1 MKKYVV
7 AFPGQGSQYISMGKN
22 MYMHNKIVRDIF
34 DEANDVLGYDLK
46 KLCFEGDIEE
56 LSRIDL
62 VQPAILTTSV
72 AGFYSFV
79 QNVDESPSYLL
90 GHSLGEISALVCS
103 GAIGFSD
110 GIKIVNARGKL
121 TNSQLI
127 ADGYMVAI
135 MGLELEHLSELCSE
149 YSYKNHIVE
158 ISNINSDEQ
167 IVISGHRK
175 AVDEFIKKVETF
187 GGRIMRVNTGK
198 PFHSSLMNVVKKD
211 FENILNGYEYHKFNY
226 PVISNLTGKCYLDS
240 KDIPKMLSEQ
250 LIKPV
255 QWIKSIQFIADNGV
269 NKIIEMKPQTIL
281 RNLMMTNK
289 FGIDVYSDDDRRDK
303 EYIEEI
309 VFRMSNPF
317 RVQTENKIKLIRRCV
332 ASAVSVQNNNFS
344 DESYKKEVCD
354 IYEQLM
360 KLQNGIEV
368 DKVDPTYEDM
378 KDSVYSLVKILN
390 GKKISQKER
399 IDIVKDILYDTGLYE
414 LFPEF
419 MSLAG

>member
-1 MKKYVV
+1 
-7 AFPGQGSQYISMGKN
+7 
-22 MYMHNKIVRDIF
+22 
-34 DEANDVLGYDLK
+34 
-46 KLCFEGDIEE
+46 
-56 LSRIDL
+56 
-62 VQPAILTTSV
+62 
-72 AGFYSFV
+72 
-79 QNVDESPSYLL
+79 
-90 GHSLGEISALVCS
+90 
-103 GAIGFSD
+103 
-110 GIKIVNARGKL
+110 
-121 TNSQLI
+121 
-127 ADGYMVAI
+127 
-135 MGLELEHLSELCSE
+135 
-149 YSYKNHIVE
+149 
-158 ISNINSDEQ
+158 
-167 IVISGHRK
+167 
-175 AVDEFIKKVETF
+175 
-187 GGRIMRVNTGK
+187 MRLNPGK